1 MTRSSH
7 RTTAAAISNTAAKVS
22 DAAEEFGAEAQK
34 VAAPWIERYAR
45 VGYAAKGFLYM
56 LIGLLALQAAIGW
69 GGQVADSRSALTT
82 LQSRWWFGTALL
94 WLVGFG
100 LAGYSLWN
108 LFRAALDPEDEGNG
122 AKGITTRFFFAISG
136 LVHAALALWIFTHLI
151 SGASG
156 GDATEDRVGRL
167 LAWGLAG
174 RLLIAGIAL
183 GIAGYGIHQIIKGW
197 REEIDDQLE
206 LSGMSPAVRRA
217 IIWIARLGLSAR
229 GATLLII
236 AWFLL
241 QAAWYSARG
250 RAGGLGDALHSVGGF
265 GPLVLGSV
273 AAGLTAYGLF
283 NFIKARYRRI
293 DAQ

>member
-1 MTRSSH
+1 MTRSTP
-7 RTTAAAISNTAAKVS
+7 RTTAAAISDTAAKVS
-22 DAAEEFGAEAQK
+22 DAAEEIGAEAQK
-34 VAAPWIERYAR
+34 AAGPWIERYAR
-45 VGYAAKGFLYM
+45 FGYAAKGALYL
-56 LIGLLALQAAIGW
+56 LIGVLALQAAVGW
-69 GGQVADSRSALTT
+69 GGQVGDTRSALAT
-82 LQSRWWFGTALL
+82 LQSRWWFGTVLL
-94 WLVGFG
+94 WLIGVG
-100 LAGYSLWN
+100 LAGYALWN
-108 LFRAALDPEDEGNG
+108 LFRAALDPEREGTDG
-122 AKGITTRFFFAISG
+122 KGIITRIFFAISG
-136 LVHAALALWIFTHLI
+136 LIHGALALWIFTHLI
-151 SGASG
+151 SGAAS

-167 LAWGLAG
+167 LGWGLAG
-174 RLLIAGIAL
+174 RALIAGIAL

-206 LSGMSPAVRRA
+206 LSGMSTAMRRA

-250 RAGGLGDALHSVGGF
+250 RAGGLGDALLSVGRF

-293 DAQ
+293 DTQ